1 MAFTRGR
8 LFETKMKTRKNV
20 SLKVA
25 LMMLV
30 LLFSFMTS
38 TAQTKKNNMV
48 FDVVE
53 VMPQFP
59 GGQIAM
65 LKYIMEN
72 IKYPK
77 QIMEEGIQGRVTVS
91 FIVEKDG
98 RVSNVRL
105 LRSVQS
111 ALDKEAIRVVKSM
124 PKWTP
129 GKQNGKPVRVRF
141 NLPVMFKLN

>member
-1 MAFTRGR
+1 
-8 LFETKMKTRKNV
+8 MKTRKNV

-38 TAQTKKNNMV
+38 TAQTKKNDMV

-65 LKYIMEN
+65 LQYLMKN
-72 IKYPK
+72 IKYPEQAMK
-77 QIMEEGIQGRVTVS
+77 EGIQGRVAVR

-98 RVSNVRL
+98 SISDVKPVLSVHPL
-105 LRSVQS
+105 LN
-111 ALDKEAIRVVKSM
+111 KEAVRVVKSM
-124 PKWTP
+124 PKWRLSRKEM
-129 GKQNGKPVRVRF
+129 GKFP
-141 NLPVMFKLN
+141 

>member
-1 MAFTRGR
+1 
-8 LFETKMKTRKNV
+8 MKTRKNV

-38 TAQTKKNNMV
+38 TAQTKKNDMV

-53 VMPQFP
+53 VMPQYP
-59 GGQIAM
+59 GGPIAM
-65 LKYIMEN
+65 LKYLMEN
-72 IKYPK
+72 IKYPEQAMK
-77 QIMEEGIQGRVTVS
+77 EGIQGRVAVR

-98 RVSNVRL
+98 SISDVKPILSVHPL
-105 LRSVQS
+105 LN
-111 ALDKEAIRVVKSM
+111 KEAVRVVESM

-129 GKQNGKPVRVRF
+129 GKHNGKPVRVRF
-141 NLPVMFKLN
+141 NVPVMFKL

>member
-1 MAFTRGR
+1 MAY
-8 LFETKMKTRKNV
+8 
-20 SLKVA
+20 
-25 LMMLV
+25 
-30 LLFSFMTS
+30 
-38 TAQTKKNNMV
+38 
-48 FDVVE
+48 DVVE
-53 VMPQFP
+53 VMPQYP

-77 QIMEEGIQGRVTVS
+77 QAMKEGIQGRVTVS

-129 GKQNGKPVRVRF
+129 GKHNGKPVRVRF
-141 NLPVMFKLN
+141 NLPVMFKLK

>member
-1 MAFTRGR
+1 
-8 LFETKMKTRKNV
+8 MKTRKNV

-48 FDVVE
+48 FDIVE
-53 VMPQFP
+53 VMPQYP

-65 LKYIMEN
+65 LKYFMEN
-72 IKYPK
+72 IKYPEQAMK
-77 QIMEEGIQGRVTVS
+77 KGIQGRVAVS

-98 RVSNVRL
+98 SISNVKPVL
-105 LRSVQS
+105 SVHPL
-111 ALDKEAIRVVKSM
+111 LDKEAVRVVKSM
-124 PKWTP
+124 PKWSP

-141 NLPVMFKLN
+141 NVPVMFKLN

>member
-1 MAFTRGR
+1 
-8 LFETKMKTRKNV
+8 MKTRKNV

-38 TAQTKKNNMV
+38 TAQTKKNDMV

-65 LKYIMEN
+65 LQYLMKN
-72 IKYPK
+72 IKYPEQAMK
-77 QIMEEGIQGRVTVS
+77 EGIQGRVTVR

-98 RVSNVRL
+98 CISDVKPVLSVHPL
-105 LRSVQS
+105 LN
-111 ALDKEAIRVVKSM
+111 KEAVRVVKSM

-141 NLPVMFKLN
+141 NLPVMFKL

>member
-1 MAFTRGR
+1 
-8 LFETKMKTRKNV
+8 MKTRKNV

-38 TAQTKKNNMV
+38 TAQTKKNDML
-48 FDVVE
+48 FSVVE
-53 VMPQFP
+53 VMPQYP

-72 IKYPK
+72 IKYPEQAMK
-77 QIMEEGIQGRVTVS
+77 KGIQGRVAVS

-98 RVSNVRL
+98 SISDVKPVLSVHPL
-105 LRSVQS
+105 LN
-111 ALDKEAIRVVKSM
+111 KEAVRVVKSM
-124 PKWTP
+124 PKWSP
-129 GKQNGKPVRVRF
+129 GKHNGKPVRVRF
-141 NLPVMFKLN
+141 NLPVMFKL

>member
-1 MAFTRGR
+1 
-8 LFETKMKTRKNV
+8 MKTRKNV

-38 TAQTKKNNMV
+38 TAQTKKNDMV

-53 VMPQFP
+53 VMPQYP

-72 IKYPK
+72 IKYPEQAMK
-77 QIMEEGIQGRVTVS
+77 EGIQGRVAVR

-98 RVSNVRL
+98 SISDVRPVLSVHPL
-105 LRSVQS
+105 LN
-111 ALDKEAIRVVKSM
+111 KEAVRVVESM
-124 PKWTP
+124 PKWIP

-141 NLPVMFKLN
+141 NVPVMFKLN

>member
-1 MAFTRGR
+1 
-8 LFETKMKTRKNV
+8 MKTRKNL

-38 TAQTKKNNMV
+38 TAQTKKNDMV
-48 FDVVE
+48 FDIVE
-53 VMPQFP
+53 VMPQYP

-72 IKYPK
+72 IKYPEQAMK
-77 QIMEEGIQGRVTVS
+77 EGIQGRVTVR

-98 RVSNVRL
+98 SISDVRPVLSVHPL
-105 LRSVQS
+105 LN
-111 ALDKEAIRVVKSM
+111 KEAVRVVESM
-124 PKWTP
+124 PKWSP

-141 NLPVMFKLN
+141 NVPVMFKLN

>member
-1 MAFTRGR
+1 
-8 LFETKMKTRKNV
+8 MKTRKNV

-48 FDVVE
+48 YDVVE

>member
-1 MAFTRGR
+1 
-8 LFETKMKTRKNV
+8 MKTRKNV

-53 VMPQFP
+53 VMPQYP
-59 GGQIAM
+59 GGQTAM
-65 LKYIMEN
+65 LQYMMKN

-77 QIMEEGIQGRVTVS
+77 QAMKEGIQGRVTVS

-98 RVSNVRL
+98 SISNVSPIHPVHPL
-105 LRSVQS
+105 
-111 ALDKEAIRVVKSM
+111 LDKEAIRVVKSM
-124 PKWTP
+124 PKWSP
-129 GKQNGKPVRVRF
+129 GKQKGKPVRVRF
-141 NLPVMFKLN
+141 NLPVMFKLK

>member
-1 MAFTRGR
+1 
-8 LFETKMKTRKNV
+8 MKTRKNV

-38 TAQTKKNNMV
+38 TAQTKKNDMV

-65 LKYIMEN
+65 LQYLMKN
-72 IKYPK
+72 IKYPEQAVK
-77 QIMEEGIQGRVTVS
+77 EGIQGRVTVR

-98 RVSNVRL
+98 SISDVKPVLSVHPL
-105 LRSVQS
+105 LN
-111 ALDKEAIRVVKSM
+111 KEAVRVVKSM

-141 NLPVMFKLN
+141 VVPVMFKLK

>member
-1 MAFTRGR
+1 
-8 LFETKMKTRKNV
+8 MKTRKNV

-38 TAQTKKNNMV
+38 TAQTKKNDMV

-65 LKYIMEN
+65 LQYLMKN
-72 IKYPK
+72 IKYPEQAMK
-77 QIMEEGIQGRVTVS
+77 EGIQGRITVR

-98 RVSNVRL
+98 SISDVKPVLSVHPL
-105 LRSVQS
+105 LN
-111 ALDKEAIRVVKSM
+111 KEAVRVVKSM
-124 PKWTP
+124 PKWSP
-129 GKQNGKPVRVRF
+129 GKHNGKPVRVRF
-141 NLPVMFKLN
+141 NLPVMFKL

>member
-1 MAFTRGR
+1 
-8 LFETKMKTRKNV
+8 MKTKKNV

-38 TAQTKKNNMV
+38 TAQTKKNDML
-48 FDVVE
+48 FSVVE
-53 VMPQFP
+53 VMPQYP

-72 IKYPK
+72 IKYPEQAMK
-77 QIMEEGIQGRVTVS
+77 KGIQGRVVVS

-105 LRSVQS
+105 LRSVES
-111 ALDKEAIRVVKSM
+111 SLDKEAVRVVKSM
-124 PKWTP
+124 PKWSP

-141 NLPVMFKLN
+141 NVPVMFKLN

>member
-1 MAFTRGR
+1 
-8 LFETKMKTRKNV
+8 MKTRKNV

-38 TAQTKKNNMV
+38 TAQTKKNNMLY
-48 FDVVE
+48 DVVE

-59 GGQIAM
+59 GGQTAM

-77 QIMEEGIQGRVTVS
+77 QAMKEGIQGRVTVS

-105 LRSVQS
+105 LRSVQPS
-111 ALDKEAIRVVKSM
+111 LDKEAIRVVKSM

-129 GKQNGKPVRVRF
+129 GKHNGKPVRVRF

>member
-1 MAFTRGR
+1 
-8 LFETKMKTRKNV
+8 MKTRKNV

-25 LMMLV
+25 LTMFV

-38 TAQTKKNNMV
+38 TAQTKKNDMV

-65 LKYIMEN
+65 LQYLMKN
-72 IKYPK
+72 IKYPEQAVK
-77 QIMEEGIQGRVTVS
+77 EGIQGRVTVR

-98 RVSNVRL
+98 SISDVKPVLSVHPL
-105 LRSVQS
+105 LN
-111 ALDKEAIRVVKSM
+111 KEAVRVVKSM

-141 NLPVMFKLN
+141 NLPVMFKL

>member
-1 MAFTRGR
+1 
-8 LFETKMKTRKNV
+8 MKTRKNV

-38 TAQTKKNNMV
+38 TAQTKKNDMV

-65 LKYIMEN
+65 MKYIMEN
-72 IKYPK
+72 MKYPK
-77 QIMEEGIQGRVTVS
+77 QAMKEGIQGRVAVS

-98 RVSNVRL
+98 SISDVKPILSVHPL
-105 LRSVQS
+105 LN
-111 ALDKEAIRVVKSM
+111 KEAVRVVKSM

-141 NLPVMFKLN
+141 NLPIMFKLN

>member
-1 MAFTRGR
+1 
-8 LFETKMKTRKNV
+8 MKTRKNV

-38 TAQTKKNNMV
+38 TAQTKKNNMAY
-48 FDVVE
+48 DVVE

-59 GGQIAM
+59 GGQTAM
-65 LKYIMEN
+65 LKYLMEN

-77 QIMEEGIQGRVTVS
+77 QAMKEGIQGRVTVS

-105 LRSVQS
+105 LRSVQPS
-111 ALDKEAIRVVKSM
+111 LDKEAIRVVKSM

-129 GKQNGKPVRVRF
+129 GKHNGKPVRVRF
-141 NLPVMFKLN
+141 NLPVMFKLK

>member
-1 MAFTRGR
+1 
-8 LFETKMKTRKNV
+8 MKTRKNL

-25 LMMLV
+25 LMMFV

-38 TAQTKKNNMV
+38 TAQTKKNDMV

-72 IKYPK
+72 MKYPEQAMK
-77 QIMEEGIQGRVTVS
+77 EGIQGRVAVR

-98 RVSNVRL
+98 SISDVKPILSVHPL
-105 LRSVQS
+105 LN
-111 ALDKEAIRVVKSM
+111 KEAVRVVESM

-141 NLPVMFKLN
+141 NLPVMFKL

>member
-1 MAFTRGR
+1 
-8 LFETKMKTRKNV
+8 MKTRKNV

-38 TAQTKKNNMV
+38 TAQTKKNDMV

-65 LKYIMEN
+65 LQYLMKN
-72 IKYPK
+72 IKYPEQAMK
-77 QIMEEGIQGRVTVS
+77 EGIQGRVTVR

-98 RVSNVRL
+98 SISDVKPVLSVHPL
-105 LRSVQS
+105 LN
-111 ALDKEAIRVVKSM
+111 KEAVRVVKSM

-141 NLPVMFKLN
+141 NLPVMFKL

>member
-1 MAFTRGR
+1 
-8 LFETKMKTRKNV
+8 MKTRKNV

-25 LMMLV
+25 LMMFV

-65 LKYIMEN
+65 MKYIMEN
-72 IKYPK
+72 MKYPEQAMK
-77 QIMEEGIQGRVTVS
+77 EGIQGRVAVR

-98 RVSNVRL
+98 SISDVKPVLSVHPL
-105 LRSVQS
+105 LN
-111 ALDKEAIRVVKSM
+111 KEAVRVVESM

>member
-1 MAFTRGR
+1 
-8 LFETKMKTRKNV
+8 MKTRKNV

-38 TAQTKKNNMV
+38 TAQTKKNDMV

-72 IKYPK
+72 MKYPEQAMK
-77 QIMEEGIQGRVTVS
+77 EGIQGRVAVR

-98 RVSNVRL
+98 SISDVKPILSVHPL
-105 LRSVQS
+105 LN
-111 ALDKEAIRVVKSM
+111 KEAVRVVESM
-124 PKWTP
+124 PKWSP
-129 GKQNGKPVRVRF
+129 GKQNGKPVRVRY

>member
-1 MAFTRGR
+1 
-8 LFETKMKTRKNV
+8 MKTRKNV

-38 TAQTKKNNMV
+38 TAQTKKNDMV

-65 LKYIMEN
+65 MKYIMEN
-72 IKYPK
+72 MKYPEQAMK
-77 QIMEEGIQGRVTVS
+77 EGIQGRVTVR

-98 RVSNVRL
+98 SISDVKPVLSVHPL
-105 LRSVQS
+105 LN
-111 ALDKEAIRVVKSM
+111 KEAVRVVKSM
-124 PKWTP
+124 PKWSP
-129 GKQNGKPVRVRF
+129 GKHNGKPVRVRF
-141 NLPVMFKLN
+141 NLPVMFKL

>member
-1 MAFTRGR
+1 
-8 LFETKMKTRKNV
+8 MKTRKNV

-38 TAQTKKNNMV
+38 TAQTKKNDMV

-65 LKYIMEN
+65 LQYLMKN
-72 IKYPK
+72 IKYPEQAMK
-77 QIMEEGIQGRVTVS
+77 EGIQGRVAVR

-98 RVSNVRL
+98 SISDVKPVLSVHPL
-105 LRSVQS
+105 LN
-111 ALDKEAIRVVKSM
+111 KEAVRVVESM
-124 PKWTP
+124 PKWSP
-129 GKQNGKPVRVRF
+129 GKHNGKPVRVRF
-141 NLPVMFKLN
+141 NLPVMFKL

>member
-1 MAFTRGR
+1 
-8 LFETKMKTRKNV
+8 MKTRKNV

-38 TAQTKKNNMV
+38 TAQTKKNDMV

-65 LKYIMEN
+65 LQYLMKN
-72 IKYPK
+72 IKYPEQAVK
-77 QIMEEGIQGRVTVS
+77 EGIQGRVTVR

-98 RVSNVRL
+98 SISDVKPVLSVHPL
-105 LRSVQS
+105 LN
-111 ALDKEAIRVVKSM
+111 KEAVRVVESM

-141 NLPVMFKLN
+141 NLPVMFKLK

>member
-1 MAFTRGR
+1 
-8 LFETKMKTRKNV
+8 MKTRKNV

-38 TAQTKKNNMV
+38 TAQTKKNDMV

-65 LKYIMEN
+65 MKYIMEN
-72 IKYPK
+72 MKYPEQAMK
-77 QIMEEGIQGRVTVS
+77 EGIQGRVTVR

-98 RVSNVRL
+98 SISDVKPVLSVHPL
-105 LRSVQS
+105 LN
-111 ALDKEAIRVVKSM
+111 KEAVRVVESM

-129 GKQNGKPVRVRF
+129 GKHNGKPVRVRF
-141 NLPVMFKLN
+141 NLPVMFKL

>member
-1 MAFTRGR
+1 
-8 LFETKMKTRKNV
+8 MKTRKNV

-30 LLFSFMTS
+30 LFFSFTTS
-38 TAQTKKNNMV
+38 TAQTKKNDMV

-53 VMPQFP
+53 VMPQYP

-72 IKYPK
+72 MKYPEQAMK
-77 QIMEEGIQGRVTVS
+77 EGIQGRVAVR

-98 RVSNVRL
+98 SISDVKPVLSVHPL
-105 LRSVQS
+105 LN
-111 ALDKEAIRVVKSM
+111 KEAVRVVKSM
-124 PKWTP
+124 PKWSP

-141 NLPVMFKLN
+141 NLPVMFKL

>member
-1 MAFTRGR
+1 
-8 LFETKMKTRKNV
+8 MKTRKNV

-38 TAQTKKNNMV
+38 TAQTKKNDMV

-65 LKYIMEN
+65 LQYLMKNM
-72 IKYPK
+72 KYPEQAMK
-77 QIMEEGIQGRVTVS
+77 EGIQGRVAVS

-98 RVSNVRL
+98 SISDVKPVLSVHPL
-105 LRSVQS
+105 LN
-111 ALDKEAIRVVKSM
+111 KEAVRVVKSM
-124 PKWTP
+124 PKWSP
-129 GKQNGKPVRVRF
+129 GKHNGKPVRVRF
-141 NLPVMFKLN
+141 NLPVMFKL

>member
-1 MAFTRGR
+1 
-8 LFETKMKTRKNV
+8 MKTRKNV

-38 TAQTKKNNMV
+38 TAQTKKNDMV

-65 LKYIMEN
+65 LQYLMKN
-72 IKYPK
+72 IKYPEQAMK
-77 QIMEEGIQGRVTVS
+77 EGIQGRVTVR

-98 RVSNVRL
+98 SISDVKPVLSVHPL
-105 LRSVQS
+105 LN
-111 ALDKEAIRVVKSM
+111 KEAVRVVESM

-141 NLPVMFKLN
+141 VVPVMFKLN

>member
-1 MAFTRGR
+1 
-8 LFETKMKTRKNV
+8 MKTRKNV

-48 FDVVE
+48 YDVVE
-53 VMPQFP
+53 VMPQYP

-105 LRSVQS
+105 LRSVQPS
-111 ALDKEAIRVVKSM
+111 LDKEAIRVVKSM

-141 NLPVMFKLN
+141 NVPVMFKLN

>member
-1 MAFTRGR
+1 
-8 LFETKMKTRKNV
+8 MKTRKNV

-48 FDVVE
+48 YDVVE
-53 VMPQFP
+53 VMPQYP

-72 IKYPK
+72 IKYPEQAMK
-77 QIMEEGIQGRVTVS
+77 EGIQGRVTVS

-111 ALDKEAIRVVKSM
+111 SLDKEAVRVVKSM
-124 PKWTP
+124 PKWSP
-129 GKQNGKPVRVRF
+129 GKQKGKPVRVRF
-141 NLPVMFKLN
+141 VVPVMFKLK

>member
-1 MAFTRGR
+1 
-8 LFETKMKTRKNV
+8 MKTRKNV

-38 TAQTKKNNMV
+38 TAQTKKNDMV

-65 LKYIMEN
+65 LQYIMKN
-72 IKYPK
+72 IKYPEQAMK
-77 QIMEEGIQGRVTVS
+77 EGIQGRVAVR

-98 RVSNVRL
+98 SISDVKPILSVHPL
-105 LRSVQS
+105 LN
-111 ALDKEAIRVVKSM
+111 KEAVRVVESM

-129 GKQNGKPVRVRF
+129 GKHNGKPVRVRF
-141 NLPVMFKLN
+141 NVPVMFKLN